1 MKKSTMN
8 AINAISSNAEMNEV
22 IDLIKLKQK
31 QLRDIIAWE
40 ARGTLTVGQK
50 VKINGAKHGVQFGII
65 ERIKQK
71 KAIVIIDGRK
81 WDCPLTIIQAA

>member
-8 AINAISSNAEMNEV
+8 AINSISSMTEMNQV
-22 IDLIKLKQK
+22 IDLIKMKQK
-31 QLRDIIAWE
+31 QLRDMAAFE
-40 ARGTLTVGQK
+40 
-50 VKINGAKHGVQFGII
+50 HGVQFGII

>member
-31 QLRDIIAWE
+31 QLRDMAAFEVKGKLNI
-40 ARGTLTVGQK
+40 GMK
-50 VKINGAKHGVQFGII
+50 VKINGKNHGIQFGII
-65 ERIKQK
+65 ERIKQR

-81 WDCPLTIIQAA
+81 WDCPLTIIEAV

>member
-8 AINAISSNAEMNEV
+8 AINSISSMTEMNQV
-22 IDLIKLKQK
+22 IDLIKMKQK
-31 QLRDIIAWE
+31 QLRDMAAFE
-40 ARGTLTVGQK
+40 VKGTLTVGQK

-81 WDCPLTIIQAA
+81 WDCPLTIIEAV

>member
-40 ARGTLTVGQK
+40 ARGTLNVGQK

-81 WDCPLTIIQAA
+81 WDCPLTIIEAV